1 MKKMKRYEDGGEI
14 DALEAAN
21 KSEESQS
28 IADEA
33 KGEAMLKSMRDKAPK
48 PRAKPAM
55 PALSAADFKA
65 APSKPRS
72 TQYGASVP
80 SMGAS
85 GTYGGGLGR
94 RSNPEY
100 PEDASKAMADMKK
113 KSSPDVT
120 KMSANERTKQ
130 NIEDT
135 KQNIK
140 ENLASARSGS
150 GKTDSRSVNERIRSG
165 IRSTLGFAKGG
176 SVSASSRADGIAQRG
191 KTRGKM
197 C

>member
-1 MKKMKRYEDGGEI
+1 MKKMKRYEDGGDI

-33 KGEAMLKSMRDKAPK
+33 KGEAMLKGMRDKASKPK
-48 PRAKPAM
+48 AKAAM
-55 PALSAADFKA
+55 PAPEFKA
-65 APSKPRS
+65 MPSKPKS

-80 SMGAS
+80 SLGAS

-113 KSSPDVT
+113 TSTPDVT
-120 KMSANERTKQ
+120 KMSLAERM
-130 NIEDT
+130 
-135 KQNIK
+135 K
-140 ENLASARSGS
+140 ESREKSRSGS
-150 GKTDSRSVNERIRSG
+150 GKTDTRSVNERFRSA
-165 IRSTLGFAKGG
+165 LGFAKGG
-176 SVSASSRADGIAQRG
+176 SVNASKRADGIAQRG
-191 KTRGKM
+191 KTKGRM
-197 C
+197 I

>member
-1 MKKMKRYEDGGEI
+1 MKKMKRYEDGGDI

-21 KSEESQS
+21 KSDESQS

-33 KGEAMLKSMRDKAPK
+33 KGEAMLKSMRDKASAPK

-55 PALSAADFKA
+55 PALEMNV
-65 APSKPRS
+65 PRSKPKS

-80 SMGAS
+80 NIGAS
-85 GTYGGGLGR
+85 GTFGGGLGR
-94 RSNPEY
+94 RSHPEY
-100 PEDASKAMADMKK
+100 TEDASRARADMKK
-113 KSSPDVT
+113 TSTPDVT

-176 SVSASSRADGIAQRG
+176 SVNASSRADGIAQRG

-197 C
+197 I

>member
-33 KGEAMLKSMRDKAPK
+33 KGEAMLKAMRDKASTPK

-55 PALSAADFKA
+55 PALEMNVPSSKPATKSDYSNEGRSVPAPAAKST
-65 APSKPRS
+65 APSGTTKAKTAQAERDAEMAARRERTMGALRSAGSFLADLPGKAMENYRS
-72 TQYGASVP
+72 TRPGY
-80 SMGAS
+80 
-85 GTYGGGLGR
+85 
-94 RSNPEY
+94 
-100 PEDASKAMADMKK
+100 KK
-113 KSSPDVT
+113 
-120 KMSANERTKQ
+120 Q
-130 NIEDT
+130 
-135 KQNIK
+135 K
-140 ENLASARSGS
+140 EKEAAYTGNFS
-150 GKTDSRSVNERIRSG
+150 
-165 IRSTLGFAKGG
+165 KGG
-176 SVSASSRADGIAQRG
+176 SVSKASSRADGIAQRG

>member
-1 MKKMKRYEDGGEI
+1 MKKMKRYEKGGVTEGQNTDI
-14 DALEAAN
+14 DDETRTRAMKSVEAGMMEKEPEEN
-21 KSEESQS
+21 FKST
-28 IADEA
+28 
-33 KGEAMLKSMRDKAPK
+33 

-55 PALSAADFKA
+55 PALSAAS
-65 APSKPRS
+65 SKPKS

-80 SMGAS
+80 SLAAS
-85 GTYGGGLGR
+85 TTYGGGLGR

-130 NIEDT
+130 NI
-135 KQNIK
+135 K

-165 IRSTLGFAKGG
+165 IRSTFGFAKGG

-197 C
+197 I

>member
-1 MKKMKRYEDGGEI
+1 MKKMKRYEDGGDI

-33 KGEAMLKSMRDKAPK
+33 KGEAMLKSMRDKTSKPK
-48 PRAKPAM
+48 AKAAM
-55 PALSAADFKA
+55 PALEMSV
-65 APSKPRS
+65 PTSKPKS

-80 SMGAS
+80 SLGAS

-176 SVSASSRADGIAQRG
+176 SVNASKRADGIAQRG
-191 KTRGKM
+191 KTKGRII
-197 C
+197 

>member
-1 MKKMKRYEDGGEI
+1 MKKMKRYEDGGDI

-33 KGEAMLKSMRDKAPK
+33 KGEAMLKGMRDKASKPK
-48 PRAKPAM
+48 AKAAM
-55 PALSAADFKA
+55 PAPEFKA
-65 APSKPRS
+65 MPSKPKS

-80 SMGAS
+80 SLGAS

-100 PEDASKAMADMKK
+100 PEDASRAMADMKQ

-140 ENLASARSGS
+140 ENLTSARSGS

-197 C
+197 I

>member
-33 KGEAMLKSMRDKAPK
+33 KGEAMLKGMRDKA
-48 PRAKPAM
+48 AKPKAKAAM
-55 PALSAADFKA
+55 PAAEFKA
-65 APSKPRS
+65 MPSKPRS

-80 SMGAS
+80 SLAAS
-85 GTYGGGLGR
+85 TTYGGGLGR
-94 RSNPEY
+94 RSNTEY

-113 KSSPDVT
+113 TSTPDVT
-120 KMSANERTKQ
+120 KMSLAERM
-130 NIEDT
+130 
-135 KQNIK
+135 K
-140 ENLASARSGS
+140 ESREKSRSGS
-150 GKTDSRSVNERIRSG
+150 GKTDTRSVNERFRSA
-165 IRSTLGFAKGG
+165 LGFAKGG
-176 SVSASSRADGIAQRG
+176 SVSASTRADGIAQRG

>member
-33 KGEAMLKSMRDKAPK
+33 KGEAMLKGMRDKA
-48 PRAKPAM
+48 AKPKAKAAM
-55 PALSAADFKA
+55 PAPEFKA
-65 APSKPRS
+65 MPSKSKS

-120 KMSANERTKQ
+120 KMSLAERM
-130 NIEDT
+130 
-135 KQNIK
+135 K
-140 ENLASARSGS
+140 ESREKSRSGS
-150 GKTDSRSVNERIRSG
+150 GPTDTRSVNERFRSA
-165 IRSTLGFAKGG
+165 LGFAKGG
-176 SVSASSRADGIAQRG
+176 SVSASTRADGIAQRG

>member
-1 MKKMKRYEDGGEI
+1 MKKMKRYEDGGDI

-21 KSEESQS
+21 KSDESQS

-33 KGEAMLKSMRDKAPK
+33 KGEAMLKGMRDKAAKPK
-48 PRAKPAM
+48 AKPAM
-55 PALSAADFKA
+55 PALSAAS
-65 APSKPRS
+65 SKPRS

-100 PEDASKAMADMKK
+100 PEDASRAMADMKK

-130 NIEDT
+130 NIE
-135 KQNIK
+135 

-176 SVSASSRADGIAQRG
+176 SVNASKRADGIAQRG
-191 KTRGKM
+191 KTKGRII
-197 C
+197 

>member
-1 MKKMKRYEDGGEI
+1 MKKMKRYEKGGVTEGQNTDI
-14 DALEAAN
+14 DDETRTRAMKSVEAGMMEKEPEEN
-21 KSEESQS
+21 FKST
-28 IADEA
+28 
-33 KGEAMLKSMRDKAPK
+33 
-48 PRAKPAM
+48 PRTKPAM
-55 PALSAADFKA
+55 PALSAAS
-65 APSKPRS
+65 SKPKS

-80 SMGAS
+80 SLAAS
-85 GTYGGGLGR
+85 TTYGGGLGR

-165 IRSTLGFAKGG
+165 IRSTFGFAKGG

>member
-1 MKKMKRYEDGGEI
+1 MKKMKRYEAGGDI
-14 DALEAAN
+14 DPLEAAN

-33 KGEAMLKSMRDKAPK
+33 KGEAMLKSMRDKASAPK
-48 PRAKPAM
+48 PKAKPAM
-55 PALSAADFKA
+55 PALEMSVP
-65 APSKPRS
+65 PSKPKS

-80 SMGAS
+80 SLGAS

-120 KMSANERTKQ
+120 KMSLAERM
-130 NIEDT
+130 
-135 KQNIK
+135 K
-140 ENLASARSGS
+140 ESREKSRSGS
-150 GKTDSRSVNERIRSG
+150 GPTDTRSVNERFRSA
-165 IRSTLGFAKGG
+165 LGFAKGG
-176 SVSASSRADGIAQRG
+176 SVSKASSRADGIAQRG
-191 KTRGKM
+191 HTKGRLV
-197 C
+197 

>member
-1 MKKMKRYEDGGEI
+1 MKKMKRYENGGDI

-33 KGEAMLKSMRDKAPK
+33 KGEAMLKGMRDKASKPK
-48 PRAKPAM
+48 AKPAM

-80 SMGAS
+80 SLAAS
-85 GTYGGGLGR
+85 TTYGGGLGR
-94 RSNPEY
+94 RSNTEY

-113 KSSPDVT
+113 TSTPDVT
-120 KMSANERTKQ
+120 KMSLAERM
-130 NIEDT
+130 
-135 KQNIK
+135 K
-140 ENLASARSGS
+140 ESREKSRSGS
-150 GKTDSRSVNERIRSG
+150 GKTDTRSVNERFRSA
-165 IRSTLGFAKGG
+165 LGFAKGG
-176 SVSASSRADGIAQRG
+176 SVNASKRADGIAQRG
-191 KTRGKM
+191 KTKGRM
-197 C
+197 I

>member
-21 KSEESQS
+21 KSDESQS

-33 KGEAMLKSMRDKAPK
+33 KGEAMLKGMRDKAAKPK
-48 PRAKPAM
+48 AKPAM
-55 PALSAADFKA
+55 PALSAAS
-65 APSKPRS
+65 SKPRS

-100 PEDASKAMADMKK
+100 PEDASRAMADMKK
-113 KSSPDVT
+113 TSSPDVT
-120 KMSANERTKQ
+120 KMSLAERM
-130 NIEDT
+130 
-135 KQNIK
+135 K
-140 ENLASARSGS
+140 ESREKSRSGS
-150 GKTDSRSVNERIRSG
+150 GKTDTRSVNERFRSA
-165 IRSTLGFAKGG
+165 LGFAKGG
-176 SVSASSRADGIAQRG
+176 SVNASKRADGIAQRG
-191 KTRGKM
+191 KTKGRM
-197 C
+197 I

>member
-1 MKKMKRYEDGGEI
+1 MKKMKRYEDGGDI

-33 KGEAMLKSMRDKAPK
+33 KGEAMLKGMRDKASKPK
-48 PRAKPAM
+48 AKAAM
-55 PALSAADFKA
+55 PAPEFKA
-65 APSKPRS
+65 MPSKPKS

-80 SMGAS
+80 SLGAS

-100 PEDASKAMADMKK
+100 PEDASKAMADMKQ

-130 NIEDT
+130 NIE
-135 KQNIK
+135 

-176 SVSASSRADGIAQRG
+176 SVSASKRADGIAQRG
-191 KTRGKM
+191 KTKGRM
-197 C
+197 I

>member
-33 KGEAMLKSMRDKAPK
+33 KGDAMLKAMRDKESAPK

-55 PALSAADFKA
+55 PALEMNVP
-65 APSKPRS
+65 PSKPKADYSNEGRSMPAPVAKPAAASTTSKAKTAQAERDAEMAARRERTMGAIKGFGSFLSDLPGKAMENYRS
-72 TQYGASVP
+72 TRPGY
-80 SMGAS
+80 
-85 GTYGGGLGR
+85 
-94 RSNPEY
+94 
-100 PEDASKAMADMKK
+100 KK
-113 KSSPDVT
+113 
-120 KMSANERTKQ
+120 Q
-130 NIEDT
+130 
-135 KQNIK
+135 K
-140 ENLASARSGS
+140 EKEAAYTGNFS
-150 GKTDSRSVNERIRSG
+150 
-165 IRSTLGFAKGG
+165 KGG
-176 SVSASSRADGIAQRG
+176 SVSKASSRADGIAQRG

>member
-1 MKKMKRYEDGGEI
+1 MKKMKRYDEGGDI

-33 KGEAMLKSMRDKAPK
+33 KGEAMLKAMRDKASAPK
-48 PRAKPAM
+48 PKPAM
-55 PALSAADFKA
+55 PALSADSFKA
-65 APSKPRS
+65 APSKPKS
-72 TQYGASVP
+72 TQSGASVP
-80 SMGAS
+80 SLGAS

-94 RSNPEY
+94 RSHPEY

-120 KMSANERTKQ
+120 KISLAERM
-130 NIEDT
+130 
-135 KQNIK
+135 K
-140 ENLASARSGS
+140 ESREKSRSGS
-150 GKTDSRSVNERIRSG
+150 GKTDTRSVNERFRSAF
-165 IRSTLGFAKGG
+165 GFAKGG

>member
-1 MKKMKRYEDGGEI
+1 MKKIKRYEDGGDI

-33 KGEAMLKSMRDKAPK
+33 KGEAMLKGMRDKASKPK
-48 PRAKPAM
+48 AKAAM
-55 PALSAADFKA
+55 PAPEFKA
-65 APSKPRS
+65 MPSKPKS

-80 SMGAS
+80 SLGAS

-100 PEDASKAMADMKK
+100 PEDASKAMADMKQ

-120 KMSANERTKQ
+120 KMSLAERM
-130 NIEDT
+130 
-135 KQNIK
+135 K
-140 ENLASARSGS
+140 ESREKSRSGS
-150 GKTDSRSVNERIRSG
+150 GKTDTRSVNERFRSA
-165 IRSTLGFAKGG
+165 LGFAKGG

>member
-1 MKKMKRYEDGGEI
+1 
-14 DALEAAN
+14 
-21 KSEESQS
+21 
-28 IADEA
+28 
-33 KGEAMLKSMRDKAPK
+33 
-48 PRAKPAM
+48 
-55 PALSAADFKA
+55 
-65 APSKPRS
+65 
-72 TQYGASVP
+72 
-80 SMGAS
+80 MGAS

-100 PEDASKAMADMKK
+100 PEDASRAMADMKQ

-140 ENLASARSGS
+140 ENLTSARSGS

-197 C
+197 I

>member
-21 KSEESQS
+21 KSEESQA

-33 KGEAMLKSMRDKAPK
+33 KGESMLKAMRDKASAPK
-48 PRAKPAM
+48 PKAKPAM
-55 PALSAADFKA
+55 PAPEFKSM
-65 APSKPRS
+65 PSKSKS

-113 KSSPDVT
+113 SSPDMT
-120 KMSANERTKQ
+120 KMSVSDRMK
-130 NIEDT
+130 
-135 KQNIK
+135 
-140 ENLASARSGS
+140 ASREKSRSGS
-150 GKTDSRSVNERIRSG
+150 GATDTRSVNERFRSA
-165 IRSTLGFAKGG
+165 LGFAKGG
-176 SVSASSRADGIAQRG
+176 SVSASTRADGIAQRG